1 MDAKESKKKIFST
14 YGIANDQGCEFTF
27 PSARL
32 MATYHDRRRKV
43 MGRDDELLW
52 EIEQQISSNAFK
64 EETFADP
71 IKDPQ
76 GATCPFNALTHVYI
90 LDTDHR
96 KRSIPVGYRAELK
109 NVERKNGCIINLS
122 EKESWKILDQN
133 RACGEFIQRVASILY
148 KYRHSKEEFLAQIEQ
163 STIDD
168 TRRFLESQIY
178 GKRAINAALK
188 ILVKDLKTQI
198 TKNINYFYPPPSERQ
213 KPPHFTKNH
222 EDEALYEIYSLY
234 EQYLPNLKPSN
245 KRANMA
251 FITAAADFWK
261 NDREFIKRVKLYFE
275 RLRNRI
281 EVLEEPDDTKVQASL
296 ILPDGK
302 IIPLEK

>member
-1 MDAKESKKKIFST
+1 MQKNLRKKSFRHTELLMIR
-14 YGIANDQGCEFTF
+14 GVGLTF

-43 MGRDDELLW
+43 MDREDQLLLKM
-52 EIEQQISSNAFK
+52 EEQIRSYAFR

-76 GATCPFNALTHVYI
+76 GATCTFNALTHVYI
-90 LDTDHR
+90 LDTAHR

-148 KYRHSKEEFLAQIEQ
+148 KYRHAKEEFLTQIEQ

-198 TKNINYFYPPPSERQ
+198 TKNINYFYPPLSKKQ
-213 KPPHFTKNH
+213 KSPNFTKDH

-251 FITAAADFWK
+251 FITAATDFWK

-275 RLRNRI
+275 RLRNRK
-281 EVLEEPDDTKVQASL
+281 EVLEEPDYTKVQTSL